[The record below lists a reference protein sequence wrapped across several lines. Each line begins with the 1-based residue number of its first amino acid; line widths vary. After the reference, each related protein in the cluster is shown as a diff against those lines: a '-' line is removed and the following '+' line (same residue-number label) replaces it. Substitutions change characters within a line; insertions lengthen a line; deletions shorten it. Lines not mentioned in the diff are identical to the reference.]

1 VLRSTDVLCRKLCKA
16 GKWMYFS
23 CGIKYGGKY
32 PDVDMNLLQGA
43 VGKPIVDIFCKGKE
57 YYICLGGNISIRAHH
72 IMKGHWMFEPD
83 QPNTHFE
90 LNFVSIDEKT
100 GLVDEEVRLF
110 YVNSRF
116 GEFNIFTTQ
125 QQLIDALDRL
135 APGFIGRFPITKE
148 YWMERFSTFN
158 DRLVRGILMDQKIL
172 CSGVGNYLLQE
183 IMYCARLDLEVTT
196 KKLSTEMISHLYDV
210 CLYVITG
217 HYRKTLEKVIYKKKV
232 CPNGHQLIIG
242 KTGGRPSFYCPIE
255 QLKI

>member
-1 VLRSTDVLCRKLCKA
+1 
-16 GKWMYFS
+16 
-23 CGIKYGGKY
+23 
-32 PDVDMNLLQGA
+32 
-43 VGKPIVDIFCKGKE
+43 
-57 YYICLGGNISIRAHH
+57 
-72 IMKGHWMFEPD
+72 MKGHWMFEPD

-90 LNFVSIDEKT
+90 LNFVSIDANT

-158 DRLVRGILMDQKIL
+158 DRLIRGILMDQKIL
-172 CSGVGNYLLQE
+172 CSGVGNYLLAE
-183 IMYCARLDLEVTT
+183 ILYYARLYPDITT
-196 KKLSTEMISHLYDV
+196 RQLSVEMISHLYDV

-217 HYRKTLEKVIYKKKV
+217 HYRKTLEKVIYNRKI
-232 CPNGHQLIIG
+232 CPNGHTISRETRG
-242 KTGGRPSFYCPIE
+242 SRPMFFCAVE
-255 QLKI
+255 QTILQ